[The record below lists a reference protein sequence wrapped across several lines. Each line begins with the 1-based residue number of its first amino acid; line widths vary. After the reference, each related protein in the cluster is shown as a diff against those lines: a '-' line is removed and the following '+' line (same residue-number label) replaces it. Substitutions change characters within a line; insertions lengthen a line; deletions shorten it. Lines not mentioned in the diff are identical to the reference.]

1 MTTDQQSRIEDPFSY
16 LDPFEFVLL
25 TTFRKDGRGVPTTVW
40 FAHADGKLYI
50 TTQATTGKI
59 KRVRNNVHV
68 LLAPCDRMGKQVLGR
83 EIEAQARE
91 LSHDEYQ
98 RAYDALATKYG
109 EMFASI
115 TSRIEGANT
124 RTYIEVNPA

>member
-1 MTTDQQSRIEDPFSY
+1 MTLDYQAQVQDPFSY

-50 TTQATTGKI
+50 TTQSTTGKI
-59 KRVRNNVHV
+59 KRVRNNAHV
-68 LLAPCDRMGKQVLGR
+68 LLAPCDRIGKQILGK
-83 EIEAQARE
+83 EIEARARE
-91 LSHDEYQ
+91 LPRDEHQ
-98 RAYDALATKYG
+98 RAYDALAAKYG

-115 TSRIEGANT
+115 TSQVERANT
-124 RTYIEVNPA
+124 RTYIEVSPV